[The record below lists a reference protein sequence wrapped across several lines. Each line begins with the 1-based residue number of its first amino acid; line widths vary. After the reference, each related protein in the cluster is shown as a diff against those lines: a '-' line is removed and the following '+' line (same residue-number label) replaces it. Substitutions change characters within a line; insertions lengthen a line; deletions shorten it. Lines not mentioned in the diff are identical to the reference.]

1 MTAVVRITDLQA
13 HRGHSHILQGVSIE
27 LPSGV
32 TGVIGRNG
40 MGKTTLAES
49 VMGMLRPTGGSIVL
63 DGVELAGK
71 PSFRIAR
78 AGIALVP
85 QGRRLFRSLTVAE
98 HLQLQGRR
106 VNGHWNRA
114 RVLEVFPRLAERLHN
129 GATAL
134 SGGEQQMLAIARAL
148 MQNPKVLI
156 LDEPSEGLA
165 PVIVHELG
173 RNIRNLGDAGLAIL
187 LIEQNLEL
195 VLGTISDEVA
205 VMENGRIT
213 ERIAVD
219 TLSEDRVAR
228 ERILG
233 VALSEQK

>member
-1 MTAVVRITDLQA
+1 MNQILKVTDLHA
-13 HRGHSHILQGVSIE
+13 HRGHSHILQGVSID
-27 LPSGV
+27 LPAGV

-40 MGKTTLAES
+40 MGKTTFAES
-49 VMGMLRPTGGSIVL
+49 VMGILRPTSGSILL
-63 DGVELAGK
+63 DAQELAGK

-98 HLQLQGRR
+98 HLQLQGRKATGPWTR
-106 VNGHWNRA
+106 D
-114 RVLEVFPRLAERLHN
+114 RVLEIFPRLSERLNN
-129 GATAL
+129 GGTEL
-134 SGGEQQMLAIARAL
+134 SGGEQQMLAVARAL

-165 PVIVHELG
+165 PVIVDELG
-173 RNIRNLGDAGLAIL
+173 RNIKKLGNEGLAVL

-195 VLGTISDEVA
+195 ILATISDNVA
-205 VMENGRIT
+205 VMENGRFT
-213 ERIAVD
+213 EKIAVNA
-219 TLSEDRVAR
+219 LSTDRAAR

-233 VALSEQK
+233 VALSEQN

>member
-1 MTAVVRITDLQA
+1 MNQILKVTDLHA
-13 HRGHSHILQGVSIE
+13 HRGHSHILQGVSID
-27 LPSGV
+27 LPAGV

-40 MGKTTLAES
+40 MGKTTFAES
-49 VMGMLRPTGGSIVL
+49 VMGILRPTSGSILL
-63 DGVELAGK
+63 DAQELAGK

-85 QGRRLFRSLTVAE
+85 QRRRLFRSLTVAE
-98 HLQLQGRR
+98 HLQLQGRKATGPWTR
-106 VNGHWNRA
+106 D
-114 RVLEVFPRLAERLHN
+114 RVLEIFPRLSERLNN
-129 GATAL
+129 GGTEL
-134 SGGEQQMLAIARAL
+134 SGGEQQMLAVARAL

-165 PVIVHELG
+165 PVIVDELG
-173 RNIRNLGDAGLAIL
+173 RNIKKLGNEGLAVL

-195 VLGTISDEVA
+195 ILATISDNVA

-213 ERIAVD
+213 EEIAVNA
-219 TLSEDRVAR
+219 LSTDRAAR

-233 VALSEQK
+233 VALSEQN